1 MKKLFAFLAA
11 ALMCVT
17 AVNATTVKA
26 KMPADWGTT
35 ISVWSWG
42 GEEADGWKTA
52 TLDGNWYVYTTTS
65 TNFSMIFVNGTDWTG
80 DANQTVDIAI
90 SGDVCLQIGEGT
102 GKRAAT
108 VVDCTSGEATE
119 PVLGAGYGIM
129 VNDETYIAGTKNTG
143 YSGEGEEYHVSATL
157 NAGDRFQIFNSSTNT
172 GWAMPVDAAGY
183 QFEIVDEHYA
193 VTETGSYDLYIKLIY
208 EHDNMYVAFNGA
220 GGGGQ
225 GGGQTGKLYYYLKES
240 GMGSPSADELF
251 ENGVLANYDLKAT
264 DVSGKAYIFLIIS
277 NTEGSAIGQQYMT
290 KAYVD
295 GGTSAQFFPDGV
307 SQYEKW
313 GLQPGTYTFY
323 LYKDEGDS
331 YTMSTELI
339 PGRTLVDA
347 DQTALDEVAVKAP
360 AQKIIRNG
368 EILIQVGDKFFNAL
382 GTEVK

>member
-1 MKKLFAFLAA
+1 MKKFFLVMLAA
-11 ALMCVT
+11 IASLSISAEPYAMVVGSNKIMLEENGTSEFCNGDCHEYKALNVALNQGDLIT
-17 AVNATTVKA
+17 FYDEGQGA
-26 KMPADWGTT
+26 
-35 ISVWSWG
+35 
-42 GEEADGWKTA
+42 GWAITDIEQYGA
-52 TLDGNWYVYTTTS
+52 FQ
-65 TNFSMIFVNGTDWTG
+65 NFSSASDGITCMVAGTYDFYFKLEFG
-80 DANQTVDIAI
+80 KDRVY
-90 SGDVCLQIGEGT
+90 IGE
-102 GKRAAT
+102 
-108 VVDCTSGEATE
+108 S
-119 PVLGAGYGIM
+119 AGQGG
-129 VNDETYIAGTKNTG
+129 N
-143 YSGEGEEYHVSATL
+143 
-157 NAGDRFQIFNSSTNT
+157 
-172 GWAMPVDAAGY
+172 P
-183 QFEIVDEHYA
+183 
-193 VTETGSYDLYIKLIY
+193 
-208 EHDNMYVAFNGA
+208 
-220 GGGGQ
+220 GGGQ

-264 DVSGKAYIFLIIS
+264 DASGKAYIFLIIS